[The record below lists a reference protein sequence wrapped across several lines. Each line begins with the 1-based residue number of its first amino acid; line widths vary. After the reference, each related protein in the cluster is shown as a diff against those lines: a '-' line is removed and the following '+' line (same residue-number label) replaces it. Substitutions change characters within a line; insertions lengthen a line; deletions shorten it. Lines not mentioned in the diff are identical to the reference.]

1 MKKDTLGNIISIS
14 RGKNN
19 SISNIPC
26 ASSKLI
32 IGIVD
37 LRNDNN
43 LVYTD
48 DKHGTET
55 TTKSMAEVNI
65 SITVN
70 GKKMFAS
77 PGSETIACLTL
88 GLQENP

>member
-55 TTKSMAEVNI
+55 TTNDVGDIFIIPYTTTNF
-65 SITVN
+65 V
-70 GKKMFAS
+70 
-77 PGSETIACLTL
+77 
-88 GLQENP
+88 